1 MNTSTKGLLLSLALA
16 AAPPLFAASPY
27 DTQPAAPSTSA
38 PSAATGASA
47 SAAASSL
54 VDLNSATETQL
65 QTLPGLNARDAK
77 AIVNYRAKNGNFKST
92 DDLKNVPGFNA
103 KKVDAIKT
111 QVSVGGAASSP
122 MDQK

>member
-1 MNTSTKGLLLSLALA
+1 MNASTKAMLLSLVLA

-27 DTQPAAPSTSA
+27 DSQPSTSS
-38 PSAATGASA
+38 PSAATAASA
-47 SAAASSL
+47 SSSAASSL

-77 AIVNYRAKNGNFKST
+77 AIVNYRTKNGAFKSI
-92 DDLKNVPGFNA
+92 DDLKSVPGFNA

-111 QVSVGGAASSP
+111 QVSVTGAASSS